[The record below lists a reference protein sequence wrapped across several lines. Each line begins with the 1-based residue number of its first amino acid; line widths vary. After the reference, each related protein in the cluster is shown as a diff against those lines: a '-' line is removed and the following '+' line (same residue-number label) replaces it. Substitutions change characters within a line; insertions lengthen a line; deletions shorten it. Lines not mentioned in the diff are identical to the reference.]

1 MDINV
6 DQGSPDSGR
15 LGRFENGKYL
25 YRLDDGKFD
34 IDRFNRDFD
43 QYKTMRKQEMA
54 ELMQKKLD
62 SLNAPQPEIPPYA
75 LSIGQVMINM
85 KDAVFNTL
93 DDIINFNF
101 TRQAF
106 LSDHRLFY
114 LGLFF
119 IIIALLV
126 YFYFIFK
133 TTDIELHN
141 TQIQIKN

>member
-6 DQGSPDSGR
+6 DQGSPNSGR

-25 YRLDDGKFD
+25 YRLDDGNFD

-43 QYKTMRKQEMA
+43 QYKTMRKKEMA

-62 SLNAPQPEIPPYA
+62 SLNTPQPETPPYA

-85 KDAVFNTL
+85 KDTVFNTL

-101 TRQAF
+101 TKQAF

-119 IIIALLV
+119 IIIALLI
-126 YFYFIFK
+126 YFYFIFQTIDTELYK
-133 TTDIELHN
+133 IE
-141 TQIQIKN
+141 IKNN

>member
-6 DQGSPDSGR
+6 DQGSPNSGR

-25 YRLDDGKFD
+25 YRLDDGNFD

-43 QYKTMRKQEMA
+43 QYKTMRKKEMA

-62 SLNAPQPEIPPYA
+62 SLNTPQPETPPYA

-85 KDAVFNTL
+85 KDTVFNTL

-101 TRQAF
+101 TKQAF

-119 IIIALLV
+119 IIIALLI
-126 YFYFIFK
+126 YFYYIFQTVDTELYK
-133 TTDIELHN
+133 IE
-141 TQIQIKN
+141 IKNN